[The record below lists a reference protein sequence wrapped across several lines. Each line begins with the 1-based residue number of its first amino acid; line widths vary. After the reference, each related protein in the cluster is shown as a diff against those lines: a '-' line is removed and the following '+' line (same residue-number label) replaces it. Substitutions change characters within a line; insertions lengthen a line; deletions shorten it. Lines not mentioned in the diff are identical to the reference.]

1 MDHITV
7 FGAAVQIAE
16 GPSLFK
22 IAEFAKAKVVPNIPW
37 LRYLQYLFFIIWTL
51 LNKAVSLNCCPS
63 LSNF

>member
-22 IAEFAKAKVVPNIPW
+22 IAEFAKAKVVPNIP
-37 LRYLQYLFFIIWTL
+37 
-51 LNKAVSLNCCPS
+51 
-63 LSNF
+63 